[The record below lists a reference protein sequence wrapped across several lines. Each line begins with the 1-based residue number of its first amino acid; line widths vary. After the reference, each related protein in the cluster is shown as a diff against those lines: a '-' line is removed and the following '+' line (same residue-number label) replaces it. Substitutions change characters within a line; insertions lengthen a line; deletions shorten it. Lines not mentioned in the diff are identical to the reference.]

1 MRNNTVKLYSEP
13 EAMHYI
19 YFLTM
24 WTIQKPSGLYN
35 YSTKTQQKH
44 LHKCD
49 GEKNEQRVYI
59 RFKLRVSN
67 SKVYT
72 KIQILE

>member
-1 MRNNTVKLYSEP
+1 
-13 EAMHYI
+13 MHYI

-49 GEKNEQRVYI
+49 REKNGQRVYI